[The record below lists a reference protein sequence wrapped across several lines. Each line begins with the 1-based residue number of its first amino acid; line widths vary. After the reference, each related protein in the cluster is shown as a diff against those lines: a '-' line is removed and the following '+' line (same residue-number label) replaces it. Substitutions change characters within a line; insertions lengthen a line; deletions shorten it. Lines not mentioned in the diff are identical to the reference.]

1 MDAAGAQ
8 VWQALSPADRQF
20 LSDLHADTAGQGE
33 LALVGGAVRDAL
45 LDVPADSPDLDI
57 VLDTTGGLSVAEL
70 ARRYSARTGLPYT
83 FHPQFDNATL
93 SLPGGRSADLIRARS
108 ETYPVPGQRPVA
120 QAGTL
125 TDDLWRRDFAL
136 NALALKL
143 SEPEL
148 LDPTGGLPDLHA
160 RTLRPLHA
168 HSLHEDA
175 SRLIRAARLAARLDL
190 RPHPDLLRQVPDALA
205 LAHATPRLWAELGL
219 LLHEPDP
226 AQAAA
231 RLREW
236 GAGAVLPNGLED
248 LWRSLHAAGAGPVG
262 YAAALLH
269 GAEQPGLWQERLGLS
284 SAPTRLLERARSHTT
299 FAPGSPEQTLRRV
312 LFPQRP
318 DYEPL
323 QGRDLLAAGWAP
335 GPGLGQA
342 LGHLQALRGS
352 GEVSSRDEEWA
363 ALHAWQERP
372 TGNGQH

>member
-1 MDAAGAQ
+1 MQAAGEQ

-20 LSDLHADTAGQGE
+20 LSDLHADTAGQGA

-45 LDVPADSPDLDI
+45 LGLPNASPDLDI

-70 ARRYSARTGLPYT
+70 ARRYSARTGLPHTY
-83 FHPQFDNATL
+83 HPQFDNATL
-93 SLPGGRSADLIRARS
+93 SLPGGRSADLIRARRES
-108 ETYPVPGQRPVA
+108 YPVPGQRPIA

-136 NALALKL
+136 NALALRL
-143 SEPEL
+143 GEPEL

-168 HSLHEDA
+168 CSLHEDA
-175 SRLIRAARLAARLDL
+175 SRLIRAARLAGRLGL
-190 RPHPDLLRQVPDALA
+190 HPHPELLRQVPDALA

-231 RLREW
+231 ALREW
-236 GAGAVLPNGLED
+236 GAAELLPAGLEE
-248 LWRSLHAAGAGPVG
+248 LWQALHAAGAGPVG

-269 GAEQPGLWQERLGLS
+269 QAEPPELWGERLGLGT
-284 SAPTRLLERARSHTT
+284 APVRLLDRARSHAD
-299 FAPGSPEQTLRRV
+299 FGPDSPERHLRRA

-318 DYEPL
+318 DYAPL
-323 QGRDLLAAGWAP
+323 QGRDLLSAGWAA
-335 GPGLGQA
+335 GPELGRA
-342 LGHLQALRGS
+342 LEHLQALRGS
-352 GEVSSRDEEWA
+352 GKVSSRDEEWA
-363 ALHAWQERP
+363 ALHAWQQRP
-372 TGNGQH
+372 TS